1 MAKKK
6 TETGKKPA
14 PARKA
19 SSTRKTTKT
28 TTASKKRNTTPRSRT
43 VRKASPKGA
52 GKNKGMAVVAYI
64 LFFIPL
70 LTGAHRKSSF
80 VKFHTN
86 QGTVLFLI
94 SVPLWIVTAIVT
106 TILFRMSSGIPAI
119 VFGLLTPLVSIVIL
133 VLLVIGII
141 NAASGNMK
149 LLPLIGKITI
159 IK

>member
-6 TETGKKPA
+6 TETGKKPV
-14 PARKA
+14 P
-19 SSTRKTTKT
+19 TRKTTKT
-28 TTASKKRNTTPRSRT
+28 TTAGKKRKTTPRSRT
-43 VRKASPKGA
+43 VRKTSPKGS
-52 GKNKGMAVVAYI
+52 GKNKGMAVVAYL

-70 LTGAHRKSSF
+70 LAGAHKKSPF
-80 VKFHTN
+80 VKFHAN
-86 QGTVLFLI
+86 QGTVLFLF

-133 VLLVIGII
+133 VLLVVGII
-141 NAASGNMK
+141 NAASGKMK
-149 LLPLIGKITI
+149 PLPLIGKITI

>member
-14 PARKA
+14 PARK
-19 SSTRKTTKT
+19 TTKT
-28 TTASKKRNTTPRSRT
+28 TTADKKRKTAPRSRT
-43 VRKASPKGA
+43 VRKARVKGT
-52 GKNKGMAVVAYI
+52 GKNKGMAVVAYL

-70 LTGAHRKSSF
+70 LAGAHKKSPF

-86 QGTVLFLI
+86 QGTVLFLF
-94 SVPLWIVTAIVT
+94 SVPLWFATAIVT

-119 VFGLLTPLVSIVIL
+119 VFGLLTPLFTILIL

-141 NAASGNMK
+141 NAASGKMK
-149 LLPLIGKITI
+149 PLPLIGKITI

>member
-14 PARKA
+14 PARK
-19 SSTRKTTKT
+19 TTKT
-28 TTASKKRNTTPRSRT
+28 TTGKKAAPARKTTRGAKTR
-43 VRKASPKGA
+43 AKGA
-52 GKNKGMAVVAYI
+52 GKNKGMAVIAYI

-70 LTGAHRKSSF
+70 LTGAHKKSPF

-86 QGTVLFLI
+86 QGTVLFLF

-106 TILFRMSSGIPAI
+106 TILFRMSSGLLAI
-119 VFGLLTPLVSIVIL
+119 VFGLLTPLVSIFIL
-133 VLLVIGII
+133 ALLIIGII
-141 NAASGNMK
+141 NAASGRMK
-149 LLPLIGKITI
+149 RLPLIGKFTI